1 MLFES
6 YTRTYRHGRLFGI
19 AERMPRR
26 LPVVTASAVA
36 ALAATTLTAGAAMAQ
51 TQEPPPTPPAAQEPA
66 ARFKSAVDLVSVTAV
81 VRDKKG
87 RFVSHLSREDFTVIE
102 GGERRPIIGFNQE
115 ANGPVRVA
123 VLFDI
128 SGSMRVGT
136 KAVDA
141 RQAARHLFSSLQAGD
156 EAAMFAFDTQLDR
169 VTGFTRDFKGLEAK
183 VDHIEQP
190 FGQTSLYDAIAETA
204 KVVAATATSEGKIP
218 QRTAIVVL
226 TDGIDTKSR
235 LTAPEVSAIASSID
249 VPVYIIAVMSPV
261 DDPRNLDY
269 GTGAMSSGLT
279 DLARWTGGD
288 IFIAISPAHT
298 SVAARQIVGEMR
310 HQYML
315 AFEASSRTGWR
326 PLEVRARDREHTVR
340 ARSGYTAGG
349 GTSPSAGSAP
359 REKSVV
365 TEKKSGTTSENLIRT
380 DRVERMD
387 SAGRSTTRGRQ

>member
-1 MLFES
+1 ML
-6 YTRTYRHGRLFGI
+6 GRL
-19 AERMPRR
+19 AV
-26 LPVVTASAVA
+26 LTASVTAATM
-36 ALAATTLTAGAAMAQ
+36 LATGQAEAQGTTA
-51 TQEPPPTPPAAQEPA
+51 PPPPPASESQP

-87 RFVSHLSREDFTVIE
+87 RFVSDLSREDFIVVE
-102 GGERRPIIGFNQE
+102 GGERRKIVGFNSE
-115 ANGPVRVA
+115 ADGPVRVA

-141 RQAARHLFSSLQAGD
+141 RQAARHIFSSLKDGDQA
-156 EAAMFAFDTQLDR
+156 ALFAFDTQLDQ
-169 VTGFTRDFKGLEAK
+169 VTGFTKDFKGLEARL
-183 VDHIEQP
+183 DHVEQP

-204 KVVAATATSEGKIP
+204 KVVAAAEGGEGRLP
-218 QRTAIVVL
+218 QRSAIVVL

-249 VPVYIIAVMSPV
+249 VPVYIVAVMSPV
-261 DDPRNLDY
+261 DDPRNGDY

-288 IFIAISPAHT
+288 IFIAIAPAHA

-315 AFEASSRTGWR
+315 AFEASTRAGWR
-326 PLEVRARDREHTVR
+326 PLEVRARDREHVVR
-340 ARSGYTAGG
+340 ARSGYTAG
-349 GTSPSAGSAP
+349 
-359 REKSVV
+359 
-365 TEKKSGTTSENLIRT
+365 
-380 DRVERMD
+380 
-387 SAGRSTTRGRQ
+387 RGLMP